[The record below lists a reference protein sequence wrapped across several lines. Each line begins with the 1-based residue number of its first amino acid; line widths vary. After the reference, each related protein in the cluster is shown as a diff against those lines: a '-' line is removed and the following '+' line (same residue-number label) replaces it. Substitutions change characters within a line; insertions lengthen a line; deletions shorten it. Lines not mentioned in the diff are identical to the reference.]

1 MPLFFDVQVI
11 LSFNIGSQSFKL
23 SDKGVLFYIYK
34 GIDVVD
40 SSGVVYII

>member
-1 MPLFFDVQVI
+1 MPPFFDVQVV
-11 LSFNIGSQSFKL
+11 LSFDVGSQSFKF

-34 GIDVVD
+34 GINVVD